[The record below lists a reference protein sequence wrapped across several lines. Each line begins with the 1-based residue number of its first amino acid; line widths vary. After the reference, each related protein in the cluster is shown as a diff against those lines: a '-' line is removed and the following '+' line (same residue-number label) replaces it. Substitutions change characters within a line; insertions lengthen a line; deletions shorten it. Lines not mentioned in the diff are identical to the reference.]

1 MDPVSPSRI
10 STGIA
15 GVDNL
20 LAGGLPRR
28 GLYLLEG
35 APGTGKTTFALQFLL
50 SGVAANERAL
60 LVALSETAGEV
71 REFAETHGWSLDGVE
86 IMDLNDLQAVVDET
100 GRQTVFHHAEV
111 EFTKLTNLISE
122 RIEKTKAV
130 RVAIDSLAE
139 LRHLAEEESIYRL
152 QMETLKPILL
162 GNDRTILM
170 VDEALHSGTIH
181 TLAQGVI
188 GISYSVSEF
197 GPYRR
202 HLSIQKLRGVKF
214 KEGLHDFEILT
225 GGIVVYPRLV
235 TSKHRLNETAEQ
247 ISSGISAFDSILGG
261 GLDRGTSTIFMGPA
275 GSGKSILATRVAL
288 AAAERGE
295 KATVYAF
302 EESLPTL
309 INRSAGLGMDLQTH
323 LTSGDLALRT
333 IDPLELTPGKFAD
346 MVRTAVDNGTTMIV
360 IDSLTGYIASMGA
373 ATDIALQ
380 IRNLLSFLGQRNVTT
395 LLVSVQHGLLG
406 SADEP
411 SVAMSYLADTVV
423 LLRYYEHLGE
433 VRRALSVFKKRRGAH
448 ERTIR
453 DIEFSSKGIE
463 IGPPLRQ
470 FRGILTGVP
479 EFQPVSE

>member
-60 LVALSETAGEV
+60 LVALSETAAEV

-111 EFTKLTNLISE
+111 EFTKLTIFIAE

-139 LRHLAEEESIYRL
+139 LRHLAEEESVYRL

-162 GNDRTILM
+162 GNDRTILLI
-170 VDEALHSGTIH
+170 DEALHSGTIH

-235 TSKHRLNETAEQ
+235 TSEHRLNETAEQ
-247 ISSGISAFDSILGG
+247 ISSGIPAFDSILGG
-261 GLDRGTSTIFMGPA
+261 GLDQGTSTIFMGPA

-288 AAAERGE
+288 AAAERGK

-302 EESLPTL
+302 EESLSTL

-323 LTSGDLALRT
+323 LASRRFGSSHHRSFGADAGKVCRHGADGRRQRDHDDRYRQFDRVHRIHGSRDRYRVADSESAFFFSRSETSRLCWFPSSMVCLVLRT
-333 IDPLELTPGKFAD
+333 SQA
-346 MVRTAVDNGTTMIV
+346 
-360 IDSLTGYIASMGA
+360 
-373 ATDIALQ
+373 
-380 IRNLLSFLGQRNVTT
+380 
-395 LLVSVQHGLLG
+395 
-406 SADEP
+406 
-411 SVAMSYLADTVV
+411 
-423 LLRYYEHLGE
+423 
-433 VRRALSVFKKRRGAH
+433 
-448 ERTIR
+448 
-453 DIEFSSKGIE
+453 
-463 IGPPLRQ
+463 
-470 FRGILTGVP
+470 
-479 EFQPVSE
+479 

>member
-1 MDPVSPSRI
+1 M
-10 STGIA
+10 
-15 GVDNL
+15 
-20 LAGGLPRR
+20 
-28 GLYLLEG
+28 
-35 APGTGKTTFALQFLL
+35 
-50 SGVAANERAL
+50 
-60 LVALSETAGEV
+60 
-71 REFAETHGWSLDGVE
+71 
-86 IMDLNDLQAVVDET
+86 
-100 GRQTVFHHAEV
+100 
-111 EFTKLTNLISE
+111 
-122 RIEKTKAV
+122 
-130 RVAIDSLAE
+130 
-139 LRHLAEEESIYRL
+139 
-152 QMETLKPILL
+152 
-162 GNDRTILM
+162 
-170 VDEALHSGTIH
+170 
-181 TLAQGVI
+181 
-188 GISYSVSEF
+188 
-197 GPYRR
+197 
-202 HLSIQKLRGVKF
+202 
-214 KEGLHDFEILT
+214 
-225 GGIVVYPRLV
+225 
-235 TSKHRLNETAEQ
+235 LNETAEQ
-247 ISSGISAFDSILGG
+247 ISSGISAFNSILAG

-302 EESLPTL
+302 EESLATL

-323 LTSGDLALRT
+323 LASGDLALRT

-373 ATDIALQ
+373 ATDITLQ
-380 IRNLLSFLGQRNVTT
+380 IRNLLSFLAQRSVTT